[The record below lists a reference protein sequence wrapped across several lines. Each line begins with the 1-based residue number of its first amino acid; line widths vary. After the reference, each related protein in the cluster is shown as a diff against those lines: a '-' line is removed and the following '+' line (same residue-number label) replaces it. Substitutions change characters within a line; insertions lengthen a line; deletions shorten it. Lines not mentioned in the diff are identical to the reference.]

1 MSSIEYEAHIEN
13 LLDHWRNEIY
23 DGVLVNDVL
32 PATQIYAHASLQQ
45 LTDTY
50 DVPAIFPI
58 FSKIMGIHDHYGNA
72 LYSRLGAACTSIRNA
87 LQSVHARMD
96 CHAAIASARRAH
108 ESLWQMFWIG
118 NPTIDGDVRV
128 KRVLQVT
135 RQEIEEAL
143 RFFSN
148 NMNLQID
155 EKLRG
160 FHRNIEHLIGK
171 SKYLPKDGWTE
182 YQAYFAKLANEP
194 PHVGGQSTSVD
205 IDESALVWS
214 MMSNMTHPNV
224 VFDWIM
230 QIQEDPQDRMD
241 RLQLLPVIDAIGMVV
256 DLTTLV
262 MQEAKLPTRQVVRV
276 NRSLRRSWAAAQVLL
291 ELKRRR

>member
-1 MSSIEYEAHIEN
+1 MPSIEYETQIED
-13 LLDHWRNEIY
+13 LLRHWRNEIY

-32 PATQIYAHASLQQ
+32 PATQIYAHASLLQ
-45 LTDTY
+45 TIDAY
-50 DVPAIFPI
+50 DVRAIFPM
-58 FSKIMGIHDHYGNA
+58 FSNTMGIHNHYGNA

-87 LQSVHARMD
+87 LQSIHVRMD

-108 ESLWQMFWIG
+108 ESLWQMFWLA
-118 NPTIDGDVRV
+118 NPEIDGDMRV

-148 NMNLQID
+148 SVNMEIED
-155 EKLRG
+155 KLRG
-160 FHRNIEHLIGK
+160 FHRNIENLIGRYRY
-171 SKYLPKDGWTE
+171 SPKKGWTE
-182 YQAYFAKLANEP
+182 YQAYFANLAGDP
-194 PHVGGQSTSVD
+194 PHLGGQFASVD

-224 VFDWIM
+224 VFDWII

-241 RLQLLPVIDAIGMVV
+241 RLQLLPVVDAIGMVV
-256 DLTTLV
+256 NLTTLV
-262 MQEAKLPTRQVVRV
+262 MQESKLPNRQVVKV
-276 NRSLRRSWAAAQVLL
+276 NESVRHSLAAAQVLL
-291 ELKRRR
+291 ELNRRR